1 MTPDTA
7 DSLRDLAPGYV
18 LGALSPEEARTFEAA
33 LAGSPDLRREVA
45 EYREVSAL
53 LSLRPGTAP
62 APELRERLLAR
73 VAAAK
78 DARLHRARSV
88 SGVPGIAWL
97 AIAASTVLAA
107 GLGWQVIRLTGT
119 VRGLE
124 TLIGDRDSVIAV
136 REHKLAER
144 EETLNTILTADRNLT
159 VVHLGATGAEPVGIQ
174 FFWNR
179 KHNRAIIHAFGLKPA
194 QPGRVYQLWLMKDGK
209 PIPSTTF
216 NSEADGHA
224 LTLAFDVPA
233 EGGYTAAA
241 ITEEPEGGSLQPTLP
256 ILLFGTVSSD

>member
-1 MTPDTA
+1 
-7 DSLRDLAPGYV
+7 
-18 LGALSPEEARTFEAA
+18 
-33 LAGSPDLRREVA
+33 
-45 EYREVSAL
+45 
-53 LSLRPGTAP
+53 
-62 APELRERLLAR
+62 
-73 VAAAK
+73 
-78 DARLHRARSV
+78 
-88 SGVPGIAWL
+88 
-97 AIAASTVLAA
+97 
-107 GLGWQVIRLTGT
+107 
-119 VRGLE
+119 
-124 TLIGDRDSVIAV
+124 
-136 REHKLAER
+136 
-144 EETLNTILTADRNLT
+144 
-159 VVHLGATGAEPVGIQ
+159 VGIQ